1 VIHRAALL
9 LLVAAVSALAA
20 CAGGGAAAAKKKK
33 EKAEIHYNLGAEALR
48 QGRAQDA
55 LREFDEALA
64 AEPDFPEAHLGRGLV
79 MEFGYGKLEDAERH
93 YRRALELKP
102 SFPEAHNNLG
112 QLLARTSRLGEAV
125 RQFDAALEDMQ
136 YREPFIARCNKGE
149 ALYRLG
155 KQEEGLAELD
165 ACLKLNPRYCLG
177 HRTLGRIQLDD
188 GKTKLAAESFG
199 RYAQHCP
206 AEPDAWYQLGLA
218 QLKAGDAAQASE
230 AFERC
235 EQLAGEGVLAAECKR
250 SRELLQ

>member
-1 VIHRAALL
+1 VIRRAT
-9 LLVAAVSALAA
+9 LLVLVAVISALAA
-20 CAGGGAAAAKKKK
+20 CAGGSAASAKKKK
-33 EKAEIHYNLGAEALR
+33 EKGEIHYNLGAEALR

-64 AEPDFPEAHLGRGLV
+64 VEPDFPEAHLGRGLV
-79 MEFGYGKLEDAERH
+79 MEYGYGRLEDAERH
-93 YRRALELKP
+93 YRRALALRP
-102 SFPEAHNNLG
+102 TFPEAHNNLG
-112 QLLARTSRLGEAV
+112 QLLARTARLDEAV
-125 RQFDAALEDMQ
+125 REFDAALASMQ

-155 KQEEGLAELD
+155 KQEEGLAELE

-177 HRTLGRIQLDD
+177 HRMLGRIQLDA
-188 GKTKLAAESFG
+188 GRTKAAIDAFD

-206 AEPDAWYQLGLA
+206 ATPDAWYQVGLA
-218 QLKAGDAAQASE
+218 QLKAGDAEKASE

-235 EQLAGEGVLAAECKR
+235 EQLAGEGELAAECKR